1 MSEELRQFLYPLGII
16 PALIFG
22 LRYLVQWFSSERA
35 GKSLVMPL
43 FWRLSILGNL
53 LFMIH
58 ALIQMQFHVCVVQ
71 ACSGVIS
78 WRNLNLMQPSSKH
91 IKFSTTVKLLIM
103 AASTVVLLFLG
114 SSFLST
120 SFFSFSSVQW
130 FRSPLS
136 SDQNIHGF
144 WHFVG
149 FLGLV
154 LFNGRF
160 WLQWRNAEKH
170 HRSYL
175 SAGFWWMS
183 VFGSVLCFAYFAV
196 LGDFVNMIGPFF
208 GLVPSIRN
216 LILMR
221 RTEDLKD

>member
-1 MSEELRQFLYPLGII
+1 MSEELRQLLYPLGII

-22 LRYLVQWFSSERA
+22 LRYLVQWFSSEKA
-35 GKSLVMPL
+35 GRSLVMPL
-43 FWRLSILGNL
+43 FWQLSILGNF
-53 LFMIH
+53 LFMMH
-58 ALIQMQFHVCVVQ
+58 ALIQMQFHVCIVQ

-78 WRNLNLMQPSSKH
+78 WRNLNLMQPSSEH
-91 IKFSTTVKLLIM
+91 VKFSTTVKLLILV
-103 AASTVVLLFLG
+103 ASTVVMLFIG

-120 SFFSFSSVQW
+120 SSVQW

-149 FLGLV
+149 FFGLI

-160 WLQWRNAEKH
+160 WLQWWDAEKH
-170 HRSYL
+170 SRSYL
-175 SAGFWWMS
+175 SPEFWWMS
-183 VFGSVLCFAYFAV
+183 VFGSVLCFAYFAAI
-196 LGDFVNMIGPFF
+196 GDFVNMIGPFL

-216 LILMR
+216 LILIR
-221 RTEDLKD
+221 RTED